1 MFGFSARS
9 ISNVLF
15 WVTRKKWLILSFL
28 LSISFFYVPSPDG
41 LSPEGHRVLI
51 IVGVALIL
59 IISESIPLPAVAI
72 LILIMEVI
80 LGVDTADG
88 VASSFMNDAVFF
100 IMGSLMLAVAVVNQG
115 LDKRLALSVIN
126 LTGNKTWRIVLG
138 FVTISA
144 FLSSFIG
151 EHTVAA
157 MMLPVALALIRNA
170 GLSTNKATK
179 LSTLLL
185 FSIAYGCAIGS
196 IGTPSGGGRNVIMI
210 GYLSEFGMGTISYLD
225 WMKFA
230 YPMLILQIP
239 IVTLILWY
247 TFTPE
252 QDIMDSSVRKL
263 KVKVAKT
270 GKLTANQILAIMIFL
285 LVFMGWVFISPIIGL
300 GIVALTGVFLYLS
313 FGLIEWQEINR
324 NTNWGVILLFGAAIS
339 LGIQMKE
346 TGATLWVAEET
357 LYYLD
362 IIFKDVA
369 TVRWFVS
376 VIVTGLLTNLLSNAA
391 TVAVLGPIILDMG
404 GEPIIIGIMTSIASA
419 FAYLTVVASP
429 TCMIIHST
437 GLITSSDY
445 FKAGSKLFIVSVL
458 LLLIISTVYWPLLL

>member
-9 ISNVLF
+9 VSDILF

-41 LSPEGHRVLI
+41 LSPEGHRTLI
-51 IVGVALIL
+51 IVLVALIL
-59 IISESIPLPAVAI
+59 IISESIPLPGVAI

-88 VASSFMNDAVFF
+88 VASSFMSDAVFF
-100 IMGSLMLAVAVVNQG
+100 IMGSLMLAVSLVHQG
-115 LDKRLALSVIN
+115 LDKRLALLVIN
-126 LTGNKTWRIVLG
+126 ITGNKTWSIVLG
-138 FVTISA
+138 FVGISA

-151 EHTVAA
+151 EHTVGA

-170 GLSTNKATK
+170 GLSTTQATK

-210 GYLSEFGMGTISYLD
+210 GYLSEFGMAEISYLE

-230 YPMLILQIP
+230 YPMLIIEIP
-239 IVTLILWY
+239 IVALVLWF

-252 QDIMDSSVRKL
+252 QKTMDSSVRKL

-270 GKLTANQILAIMIFL
+270 GKLTANQIMAIIIFILVFLGWIFL
-285 LVFMGWVFISPIIGL
+285 SPIIGL
-300 GIVALTGVFLYLS
+300 GIVALSGVFLYLS
-313 FGLIEWQEINR
+313 FGLVEWQEINR
-324 NTNWGVILLFGAAIS
+324 NTNWGVILLFGSAIS
-339 LGIQMKE
+339 IGIQMKE
-346 TGATLWVAEET
+346 TGAALWVAEET
-357 LYYLD
+357 LYYLEVIFQD
-362 IIFKDVA
+362 IAV
-369 TVRWFVS
+369 VRWFVS
-376 VIVTGLLTNLLSNAA
+376 VIVTGILTNLLSNAA

-404 GEPIIIGIMTSIASA
+404 GDPIIMGIMTSIASA

-437 GLITSSDY
+437 GLISSSDY
-445 FKAGSKLFIVSVL
+445 FKAGWKLFIISVIVL
-458 LLLIISTVYWPLLL
+458 LMVSTFYWPILL

>member
-28 LSISFFYVPSPDG
+28 LSISFFYVPSPEG
-41 LSPEGHRVLI
+41 LSSEGHRTLI

-88 VASSFMNDAVFF
+88 VASSFMSDAVFF
-100 IMGSLMLAVAVVNQG
+100 IMGSLMLAVALVNQG

-126 LTGNKTWRIVLG
+126 VTGNKTWRIVLG

-144 FLSSFIG
+144 FLSSFVG

-170 GLSTNKATK
+170 GLSTSKGTS

-210 GYLSEFGMGTISYLD
+210 GYLAEFGMGTISYLD

-230 YPMLILQIP
+230 YPMLIIEIP

-252 QDIMDSSVRKL
+252 QKIMDSSVRKL

-270 GKLTANQILAIMIFL
+270 GKLTANQILAMVIFL
-285 LVFMGWVFISPIIGL
+285 FVFLGWIFLSPIIGL
-300 GIVALTGVFLYLS
+300 GIVALSGVFLYLS

-324 NTNWGVILLFGAAIS
+324 NTNWGVILLFGSAIS

-346 TGATLWVAEET
+346 TGAALWVAEQT

-362 IIFKDVA
+362 IIFKDIA
-369 TVRWFVS
+369 IVRWFVS
-376 VIVTGLLTNLLSNAA
+376 VVVTGLLTNLLSNAA

-404 GEPIIIGIMTSIASA
+404 GNPIVMGMMTSIASA

-437 GLITSSDY
+437 GLITSGDY
-445 FKAGSKLFIVSVL
+445 FKAGWKLFIISVL
-458 LLLIISTVYWPLLL
+458 LLLIISTIYWPILL

>member
-9 ISNVLF
+9 VSDILF

-41 LSPEGHRVLI
+41 LSPEGHRTLI
-51 IVGVALIL
+51 IVLVALIL
-59 IISESIPLPAVAI
+59 IISESIPLPGVAI

-88 VASSFMNDAVFF
+88 VASSFMSDAVFF
-100 IMGSLMLAVAVVNQG
+100 IMGSLMLAVSLVHQG
-115 LDKRLALSVIN
+115 LDKRLALLVIN
-126 LTGNKTWRIVLG
+126 ITGNKTWRIVLG
-138 FVTISA
+138 FVAISA

-151 EHTVAA
+151 EHTVGA

-170 GLSTNKATK
+170 GLSTTQNTK

-185 FSIAYGCAIGS
+185 FSIAYGCAVGS

-210 GYLSEFGMGTISYLD
+210 GYLSEFGMAEISYLD

-230 YPMLILQIP
+230 YPMLIIEIP
-239 IVTLILWY
+239 IVALILWF

-252 QDIMDSSVRKL
+252 QKMMDSSVRKL

-270 GKLTANQILAIMIFL
+270 GKLTANQIMAIIIFILVFLGWIFL
-285 LVFMGWVFISPIIGL
+285 SPIIGL
-300 GIVALTGVFLYLS
+300 GIVALSGVFLYLS
-313 FGLIEWQEINR
+313 FGLVEWQEINR
-324 NTNWGVILLFGAAIS
+324 NTNWGVILLFGSAIS
-339 LGIQMKE
+339 IGIQMKE
-346 TGATLWVAEET
+346 TGAALWVAEET
-357 LYYLD
+357 LYYLEVIFQD
-362 IIFKDVA
+362 IAV
-369 TVRWFVS
+369 VRWFVS
-376 VIVTGLLTNLLSNAA
+376 VIVTGILTNLLSNAA

-404 GEPIIIGIMTSIASA
+404 GDPIIMGIMTSIASA

-445 FKAGSKLFIVSVL
+445 FKAGWKLFIISVVVL
-458 LLLIISTVYWPLLL
+458 LMISTFYWPILL